1 MEGKEYD
8 YILVFKGTGHGLVN
22 RISKLML
29 LLAISIFIFSS
40 VFPFSKT
47 SILPL
52 IITAAII
59 GWWGY
64 LYLQQKKGNILYY
77 RFALML
83 AAYGWYIQPKGLL
96 IALVYLIAA
105 LLEKQ
110 VKFPDEVAFD
120 NEEIVFNSFPKKIYP
135 WNTFRN
141 IVLKD
146 GLLTIDFKNN
156 KLIQKELESVTTKK
170 EEEEFN
176 EFCQVR
182 LSPVT
187 V

>member
-59 GWWGY
+59 GWW
-64 LYLQQKKGNILYY
+64 
-77 RFALML
+77 
-83 AAYGWYIQPKGLL
+83 
-96 IALVYLIAA
+96 VYL
-105 LLEKQ
+105 
-110 VKFPDEVAFD
+110 
-120 NEEIVFNSFPKKIYP
+120 
-135 WNTFRN
+135 
-141 IVLKD
+141 
-146 GLLTIDFKNN
+146 
-156 KLIQKELESVTTKK
+156 
-170 EEEEFN
+170 
-176 EFCQVR
+176 
-182 LSPVT
+182 
-187 V
+187 